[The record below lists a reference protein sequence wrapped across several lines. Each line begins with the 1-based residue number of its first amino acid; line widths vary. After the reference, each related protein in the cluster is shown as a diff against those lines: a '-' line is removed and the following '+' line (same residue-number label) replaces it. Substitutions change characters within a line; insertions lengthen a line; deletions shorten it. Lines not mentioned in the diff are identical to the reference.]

1 MYLQAMHKLLSFRSV
16 SPWNSKFFYSKFL
29 LFFFVS
35 AFSQILDDA
44 VFYTALKQLQKSN
57 ILIYHNFLLLPLRNY
72 IYVVIIFFL
81 LIASSFELQG
91 NKAEKRKENNMPKRI
106 VYNISSDFQLKSLL
120 GEGAYGVVC
129 SATHK
134 PTGEIVAIKRSNHSI
149 SLCSHYVRCVK

>member
-16 SPWNSKFFYSKFL
+16 SPWNSKFFYSRFL
-29 LFFFVS
+29 LFFFFVS

-91 NKAEKRKENNMPKRI
+91 NKAEKKKG
-106 VYNISSDFQLKSLL
+106 K
-120 GEGAYGVVC
+120 
-129 SATHK
+129 
-134 PTGEIVAIKRSNHSI
+134 
-149 SLCSHYVRCVK
+149 

>member
-1 MYLQAMHKLLSFRSV
+1 MHKLLSFRSV

-91 NKAEKRKENNMPKRI
+91 NKAEKKKG
-106 VYNISSDFQLKSLL
+106 K
-120 GEGAYGVVC
+120 
-129 SATHK
+129 
-134 PTGEIVAIKRSNHSI
+134 
-149 SLCSHYVRCVK
+149 